1 LEKTFTTTTDPAKAN
16 LWVTNLKRIEPV
28 SGTAKAIE
36 SKSNYVFD
44 ENGKDIVMMQTITSY
59 RMNEV
64 FASNLQNDFSSFD
77 FEIRYREEDGKT
89 LISEHNTGKGNSLIS
104 RSRLAIMKSS
114 VKKQRRELYSN
125 LKKLLE
131 NG

>member
-1 LEKTFTTTTDPAKAN
+1 
-16 LWVTNLKRIEPV
+16 
-28 SGTAKAIE
+28 
-36 SKSNYVFD
+36 
-44 ENGKDIVMMQTITSY
+44 
-59 RMNEV
+59 MNEV